1 MRNIRVT
8 SFVRENAVRGRRKK
22 HSLTVVA
29 LIGCL
34 SMAAQTPAQAPVTFK
49 SNSNLV
55 IVNVSAKDK
64 GGMAVEGLKAT
75 DFSVLE
81 DGKPQKVSVFEYQRI
96 SAKPEPLKEV
106 TLDDQFSLPEAP
118 KTTITSA
125 TPGQIQYHD
134 KRLMVFFFDFSSMQV
149 PDQLR
154 AQDGALEYLK
164 SHITK
169 DDVVAVLFY
178 ASAIQVLSDF
188 TSDRD
193 VLTRVIKGMP
203 IGEAS
208 ELAALADTGD
218 ENGEDTQAAF
228 VADETEFNIFSTD
241 KKLAAIEEAAKMLA
255 SFPEKKALVYFS
267 GGVTR
272 SGLDNEAQLQAAINA
287 ASKANLA
294 IFSIDARGLTADPP
308 GGGAAKGASRGA
320 GIFNGAVINSQRSA
334 QLASQDT
341 LYTLAAETGGKSFF
355 DSNDIAAGIQR
366 TQEAMGSYYL
376 LGYYSSN
383 NALDGKYRK
392 ISVKLNNPK
401 LAAKLDHRE
410 GYYADKVWG
419 KLNAQDKEQ
428 QLKEA
433 LSAGDP
439 ATDLPLALQIDYFR
453 VSPTAYLVPVSIK
466 IPGSVVALA
475 AKGGAATT
483 QFDFAGQ
490 IQDEKHAVV
499 GNVRD
504 KIEIKLNP
512 APGAAAVP
520 AAPAVSVG
528 PTTPAAAATP
538 PAGTPAGISAG
549 TRAAAPAI
557 TARKSFQY
565 DAGFTLEPGKYR
577 MKFVVR
583 ENITGKMGTFDTKF
597 TVPDLSAD
605 TSGLKLST
613 IIWSN
618 QREPVT
624 AAVGTAERFSRKEVR
639 ANPLIVGDH
648 KVVPNITHVFR
659 RNQSLY
665 VNFDVY
671 DALPDPANTKNRR
684 VKVTLSL
691 FSKKGVKTFEVGP
704 IEATQLAATRPEA
717 VPVQIEIPLKDVT
730 RGEYVCQINV
740 VDEVGR
746 KFAFPRASIIVQ

>member
-1 MRNIRVT
+1 M
-8 SFVRENAVRGRRKK
+8 RKK
-22 HSLTVVA
+22 ISTRSLTIAA
-29 LIGCL
+29 LIGL
-34 SMAAQTPAQAPVTFK
+34 MMLPAAAQAPVTFK
-49 SNSNLV
+49 ANANLV
-55 IVNVSAKDK
+55 IIDVSAKDK
-64 GGMAVEGLKAT
+64 GGLPVEGLKPD
-75 DFSVLE
+75 DFIVLE
-81 DGKPQKVSVFEYQRI
+81 DGKPQKISVFEYQRI
-96 SAKPEPLKEV
+96 SSKPEPLKEV
-106 TLDDQFSLPEAP
+106 TLEDQFQLPEAP

-134 KRLMVFFFDFSSMQV
+134 KRLMVFFFDFSSMQI

-169 DDVVAVLFY
+169 DDEVAVLFY
-178 ASAIQVLSDF
+178 ASVIQVLSDF
-188 TSDRD
+188 TNDRD
-193 VLTRVIKGMP
+193 VLTRVIKGLP

-218 ENGEDTQAAF
+218 DNGEDTQAAF

-241 KKLAAIEEAAKMLA
+241 KKLAAIEDAAKMLA

-294 IFSIDARGLTADPP
+294 IYSIDARGLTADPP
-308 GGGAAKGASRGA
+308 GGGASKAGSRGS
-320 GIFNGAVINSQRSA
+320 GIFNGAVQNSQRSA

-355 DSNDIAAGIQR
+355 DSNDIAMGIQR

-376 LGYYSSN
+376 LGYYSTN
-383 NALDGKYRK
+383 NAADGKFRK
-392 ISVKLNNPK
+392 ISVKLNNSK
-401 LAAKLDHRE
+401 LAAKLEHRE

-439 ATDLPLALQIDYFR
+439 ATDLPLAMQIDYFR

-504 KIEIKLNP
+504 NIQIKLNP
-512 APGAAAVP
+512 APGAAPPA
-520 AAPAVSVG
+520 AAPAVAVG
-528 PTTPAAAATP
+528 PATPPTATKPAATPAAIP
-538 PAGTPAGISAG
+538 G
-549 TRAAAPAI
+549 AI

-597 TVPDLSAD
+597 TIPDLSAD

-613 IIWSN
+613 VILSN
-618 QREPVT
+618 QKEPVT
-624 AAVGTAERFSRKEVR
+624 AVVGTAEHFSRKEVR

-648 KVVPNITHVFR
+648 KVVPNINHVFR
-659 RNQSLY
+659 RSQSLY

-691 FSKKGVKTFEVGP
+691 FNKKSVKTFEVGP
-704 IEATQLAATRPEA
+704 VEATQLAATRPEA

-746 KFAFPRASIIVQ
+746 KFAFPRAPIIVQ

>member
-1 MRNIRVT
+1 MRN
-8 SFVRENAVRGRRKK
+8 N
-22 HSLTVVA
+22 SLISTLLTIVMLLPVSA
-29 LIGCL
+29 QQP
-34 SMAAQTPAQAPVTFK
+34 AAPGAVTFK
-49 SNSNLV
+49 ANSNLV

-64 GGMAVEGLKAT
+64 GGLPVEGLKAE
-75 DFSVLE
+75 DFTVLE

-96 SAKPEPLKEV
+96 SARPEPLKEI
-106 TLDDQFSLPEAP
+106 TLDDQFALPEAP

-178 ASAIQVLSDF
+178 ASTIQVLTDF
-188 TSDRD
+188 TGDRD

-218 ENGEDTQAAF
+218 ENAEDTQAAF

-241 KKLAAIEEAAKMLA
+241 KKLAAIEQAAKMLA
-255 SFPEKKALVYFS
+255 TFPEKKALVYFS
-267 GGVTR
+267 GGVSR

-287 ASKANLA
+287 ATKANLA
-294 IFSIDARGLTADPP
+294 IYSIDTRGLTAEPP
-308 GGGAAKGASRGA
+308 GGGASKGGSRGA
-320 GIFNGAVINSQRSA
+320 GIFNGSVLNSQRSA

-355 DSNDIAAGIQR
+355 DSNDIALGIQR
-366 TQEAMGSYYL
+366 TQDAMGSYYL
-376 LGYYSSN
+376 LGYYSTN
-383 NALDGKYRK
+383 NAADGKYRK
-392 ISVKLNNPK
+392 ISVKLNNSK
-401 LAAKLDHRE
+401 LAAKLEHRE

-490 IQDEKHAVV
+490 IQDERRAVV

-512 APGAAAVP
+512 ELGTAV
-520 AAPAVSVG
+520 
-528 PTTPAAAATP
+528 
-538 PAGTPAGISAG
+538 
-549 TRAAAPAI
+549 
-557 TARKSFQY
+557 ARKSFQY

-583 ENITGKMGTFDTKF
+583 ENITGKMGTFDTRF

-613 IIWSN
+613 VIWSN

-639 ANPLIVGDH
+639 ANPMIVGDH
-648 KVVPNITHVFR
+648 KVVPNITHIFR

-671 DALPDPANTKNRR
+671 DALPDPADTRKRR
-684 VKVTLSL
+684 VKVSLSL
-691 FSKKGVKTFEVGP
+691 FNKKSVKTFEVGP
-704 IEATQLAATRPEA
+704 VEATQLAATRPEA

-746 KFAFPRASIIVQ
+746 KFAFPRAPIIVQ

>member
-1 MRNIRVT
+1 MLAT
-8 SFVRENAVRGRRKK
+8 A
-22 HSLTVVA
+22 T
-29 LIGCL
+29 
-34 SMAAQTPAQAPVTFK
+34 AQAPPTVFK
-49 SNSNLV
+49 ANANLV
-55 IVNVSAKDK
+55 IINVSAKDK
-64 GGMAVEGLKAT
+64 AGLAVEGLKAE
-75 DFSVLE
+75 DFTVLE

-96 SAKPEPLKEV
+96 SAKPEPLKEL
-106 TLDDQFSLPEAP
+106 TLDDQFQLPEAP

-134 KRLMVFFFDFSSMQV
+134 KRLMVFFFDFSSMQI

-154 AQDGALEYLK
+154 AQDGALDYLK

-178 ASAIQVLSDF
+178 ASVIQVLSDF

-193 VLTRVIKGMP
+193 VLTRVIKGLP

-228 VADETEFNIFSTD
+228 VADESEFNIFSTD
-241 KKLAAIEEAAKMLA
+241 KKLAAIEEAAKMLT

-267 GGVTR
+267 GGATR

-287 ASKANLA
+287 ATKANLA
-294 IFSIDARGLTADPP
+294 IYSIDARGLTADPP
-308 GGGAAKGASRGA
+308 GGGASKGGSRGS
-320 GIFNGAVINSQRSA
+320 GIFNGAVLNSQRSA

-355 DSNDIAAGIQR
+355 DSNDIAMGIQR

-376 LGYYSSN
+376 LGYYSTN

-392 ISVKLNNPK
+392 ISVKLNNAK
-401 LAAKLDHRE
+401 LAAKLEHRE

-512 APGAAAVP
+512 AAGATVTTPGAPA
-520 AAPAVSVG
+520 AAPAAG
-528 PTTPAAAATP
+528 ATTTKPAATLAATPAAA
-538 PAGTPAGISAG
+538 TPATS
-549 TRAAAPAI
+549 
-557 TARKSFQY
+557 ARKSFQY

-613 IIWSN
+613 VILSN

-648 KVVPNITHVFR
+648 KVVPNINHVFR

-691 FSKKGVKTFEVGP
+691 FNKKSVKTFEVGP

-746 KFAFPRASIIVQ
+746 KFAFPRAPIIVQ

>member
-1 MRNIRVT
+1 MRNRQLLAT
-8 SFVRENAVRGRRKK
+8 L
-22 HSLTVVA
+22 LTVLMLPA
-29 LIGCL
+29 
-34 SMAAQTPAQAPVTFK
+34 SAQQTPPKAPVTPPPAGVPTFK
-49 SNSNLV
+49 SQSNLV
-55 IVNVSAKDK
+55 ILDVSAKDK
-64 GGMAVEGLKAT
+64 GGLPIEGLKAT
-75 DFSVLE
+75 DFTVME
-81 DGKPQKVSVFEYQRI
+81 DGKPQKISVFEYQRI
-96 SAKPEPLKEV
+96 SSTPEPPKEI
-106 TLDDQFSLPEAP
+106 TLDDQFKLPEAP
-118 KTTITSA
+118 KQEITAA

-154 AQDGALEYLK
+154 AQDGALEYLTK
-164 SHITK
+164 HVTK
-169 DDVVAVLFY
+169 DDVVAILFY
-178 ASAIQVLSDF
+178 ASTIQVLSDF
-188 TSDRD
+188 TEDRD
-193 VLTRVIKGMP
+193 VLTRVIKTLP

-241 KKLAAIEEAAKMLA
+241 KKLAAIEQAAKMLQG
-255 SFPEKKALVYFS
+255 FPEKKALVYFS
-267 GGVTR
+267 GGVSR

-287 ASKANLA
+287 ATKANLA
-294 IFSIDARGLTADPP
+294 IYAIDTRGLTADPP
-308 GGGAAKGASRGA
+308 GGGASKGGSRGS
-320 GIFNGAVINSQRSA
+320 GIFNGAVYNSQRSSF
-334 QLASQDT
+334 LASQDT
-341 LYTLAAETGGKSFF
+341 LFTLAAETGGKSFF
-355 DSNDIAAGIQR
+355 DNNDITAAITR
-366 TQEAMGSYYL
+366 TQEAMSSYYL
-376 LGYYSSN
+376 LGYYSN
-383 NALDGKYRK
+383 NSALDGKYRK
-392 ISVKLNNPK
+392 ITVKLNSK
-401 LAAKLDHRE
+401 LSAHLEHRQ
-410 GYYADKVWG
+410 GYFADKVWG

-439 ATDLPLALQIDYFR
+439 ATDLPLALQLDYFR
-453 VSPTAYLVPVSIK
+453 VSPTAYLVPVSIR

-504 KIEIKLNP
+504 NIQIKLNSAAAAP
-512 APGAAAVP
+512 APGAPV
-520 AAPAVSVG
+520 
-528 PTTPAAAATP
+528 P
-538 PAGTPAGISAG
+538 PAPPTAI
-549 TRAAAPAI
+549 AAAPKPDAKPATAPAA

-583 ENITGKMGTFDTKF
+583 ENITGKMGTFETKF

-605 TSGLKLST
+605 TSGLKLSSV
-613 IIWSN
+613 IWSS

-624 AAVGTAERFSRKEVR
+624 AAVGTAERFSKKEVR
-639 ANPLIVGDH
+639 ANPMIVGDH
-648 KVVPNITHVFR
+648 KVIPNITHIFR

-671 DALPDPANTKNRR
+671 DALPDPASPKNRR
-684 VKVTLSL
+684 IKVTLDL
-691 FSKKGVKTFEVGP
+691 FNQKGVKTFEVGP
-704 IEATQLAATRPEA
+704 IEATQLAGTRPEA
-717 VPVQIEIPLKDVT
+717 VPVQLEIPLKTVA
-730 RGEYVCQINV
+730 RGEYVGQINV

-746 KFAFPRASIIVQ
+746 KFAFPRAPIIVQ